1 VHVVIVGGG
10 FGGLKCALA
19 LRGSDVKVTL
29 VDRQNYHL
37 FQPLLYQVATAGLS
51 PADVAV
57 PIRSLFRKMPCL
69 EVRLDEVTGI
79 DPARKVVL
87 LAETGELSYDTLVL
101 ATGARHSYFAHPEW
115 ETLAPGL
122 KTLDDATSIRARI
135 LLAFERAE
143 TCKDKAE
150 QDAWLTF
157 VIVGGGPTGVELAGA
172 IAELSRRALSRDFDH
187 IRPERAR
194 IILVEAGERVLGS
207 FSPELSDYA
216 RGALES
222 MGVEVHCGIRVT
234 DMDAS
239 GVRASEETISAKT
252 VVWAAGV
259 QASRAATWLGV
270 EPAANGRVRVD
281 AFLQASESVYV
292 IGDTAFADRGD
303 GKPLP
308 GVAPVAMQQ
317 GIYVGQRIS
326 GRIPAKQP
334 FRYQDKG
341 NMATIGRHRAVVE
354 IKNFKFRGFF
364 AWFLWLFV
372 HILFLIGFKN
382 RFFVLFQWTWAYLT
396 FQRGA
401 RLITGRTRRPDG
413 PPPPDRPQSG

>member
-1 VHVVIVGGG
+1 MRVVIVGGG

-19 LRGSDVKVTL
+19 LRGTNCQITL

-57 PIRSLFRKMPCL
+57 PIRSLFRKIPSL

-79 DPARKVVL
+79 DRDRKVVL
-87 LAETGELSYDTLVL
+87 LAETGELPYDTLVL

-115 ETLAPGL
+115 ESLAPGL
-122 KTLDDATSIRARI
+122 KTLDDATAIRARV

-143 TCKDKAE
+143 TSIDKTE

-172 IAELSRRALSRDFDH
+172 IAELSRRALSRDFDR

-194 IILVEAGERVLGS
+194 IILVEAGDRVLGS
-207 FSPELSDYA
+207 FSPDLSEYA
-216 RGALES
+216 KQALES
-222 MGVEVHCGIRVT
+222 MGVEVRVGVRVT
-234 DMDAS
+234 EMDAT
-239 GVRASEETISAKT
+239 GVRAGEETILART

-259 QASRAATWLGV
+259 QASRAAKWLGI
-270 EPAANGRVRVD
+270 EPAANGRVPVNGSLE
-281 AFLQASESVYV
+281 AAEGIYV
-292 IGDTAFADRGD
+292 IGDTAFFDRGD

-317 GIYVGQRIS
+317 GEYVGKRIS
-326 GRIPAKQP
+326 GRIPASQP
-334 FRYQDKG
+334 FRYVDKG

-354 IKNFKFRGFF
+354 LNNLKFRGFF

-382 RFFVLFQWTWAYLT
+382 RFFVLYQWMWAYLT

-401 RLITGRTRRPDG
+401 RLITGRTRKPDDL
-413 PPPPDRPQSG
+413 PPPARPQSG